1 MARRY
6 YVNNAPTL
14 TLASPITSGATSL
27 TVSAT
32 FAGYPVTFP
41 YFVTLDYGTL
51 SEEIVSVTNVVGT
64 TATIVRGQD
73 GTPAISHSAGATLDF
88 TTVAK
93 DYDEANA
100 HVNASTGVHGISG
113 SVTGTSDNQTLT
125 NKTISSPV
133 WTGTATGA
141 GAVNTTGAI
150 TTTAGITG
158 GSLTTAGA
166 ASVGSL
172 ASTGAVSGTSVSATG
187 NGAVAGVLT
196 PKQYANEAAATAA
209 GVNVAGNVVYLTAPT
224 TGPVGLYLYVGGAW
238 TPLTQ
243 FGQRLQATQNT
254 GTALGSGVFTTLTT
268 FTLDKDTFGGS
279 SFNASTGVWT
289 CPTTGDYEIDG
300 QVTAT
305 GATAVRLIA
314 AIAKNGTVIYSA
326 YQSGAPTTLA
336 TAVIPTKEFALT
348 AGDTIVLQGNPNAAG
363 VTSGIQNGNG
373 SFLRIKRLS

>member
-100 HVNASTGVHGISG
+100 HVNASTAVHGISG
-113 SVTGTSDNQTLT
+113 SVVGTSDSQTLS
-125 NKTISSPV
+125 NKTIASPTL
-133 WTGTATGA
+133 TGTAGGA
-141 GAVNTTGAI
+141 GGLSIGGTIV
-150 TTTAGITG
+150 TTAGITG
-158 GSLTTAGA
+158 ASLTTAGA
-166 ASVGSL
+166 LSAGAASVTSL
-172 ASTGAVSGTSVSATG
+172 TATG
-187 NGAVAGVLT
+187 NGTVTGVIT
-196 PKQYANEAAATAA
+196 PKQYANEAAATAGGA
-209 GVNVAGNVVYLTAPT
+209 NVAGNVVYLTAPT
-224 TGPVGLYLYVGGAW
+224 TGPVGLYLYTGGAW
-238 TPLTQ
+238 TPLTA

-289 CPTTGDYEIDG
+289 CPATGDYEIDG

-305 GATAVRLIA
+305 GATAVRLIG

-336 TAVIPTKEFALT
+336 TAVLPPKEFALT
-348 AGDTIVLQGNPNAAG
+348 SGDTIVLQGNPNAAG